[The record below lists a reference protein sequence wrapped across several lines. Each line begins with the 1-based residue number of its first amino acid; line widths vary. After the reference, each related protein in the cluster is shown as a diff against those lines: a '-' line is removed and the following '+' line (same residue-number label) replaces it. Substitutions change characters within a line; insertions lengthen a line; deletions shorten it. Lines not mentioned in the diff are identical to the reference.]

1 MAGLGHP
8 SHQADHE
15 DMLRFLSWSCAL
27 DTATL
32 QAQTWVLHRVFSNG
46 ALHWFPFPAVNYI
59 NYIINIAFLWARSAP
74 NLSLALGE
82 TTFKFLST
90 KALIGF
96 ELHGSPKT
104 QNVGTHTYV
113 LPSIAGFDLLILHLS
128 PQMNDSSKFKLT
140 SIWVFLKG
148 TKLDLLLFSTWN
160 NSVWLMFLYLPSK
173 D

>member
-8 SHQADHE
+8 SHQADHG
-15 DMLRFLSWSCAL
+15 DTRRFLSWTYAL

-32 QAQTWVLHRVFSNG
+32 GAQTWVLHRVFSNG
-46 ALHWFPFPAVNYI
+46 AVHWFPFPAVNYI

-113 LPSIAGFDLLILHLS
+113 LPSTAGFDLLILHLS

>member
-1 MAGLGHP
+1 MKNGGTHCG
-8 SHQADHE
+8 
-15 DMLRFLSWSCAL
+15 RTWSPFSPGWPRRYAQVPELKLCPGYR
-27 DTATL
+27 DFG
-32 QAQTWVLHRVFSNG
+32 AQTWVLHRVLSNG
-46 ALHWFPFPAVNYI
+46 ALHQFPFPAVNCI

-113 LPSIAGFDLLILHLS
+113 LPSIAGFDLLILHFSHRWMTPPSLS
-128 PQMNDSSKFKLT
+128 WLPSEF
-140 SIWVFLKG
+140 FLKG
-148 TKLDLLLFSTWN
+148 PNLTCYFSVPEITV
-160 NSVWLMFLYLPSK
+160 S

>member
-8 SHQADHE
+8 SHQADHG
-15 DMLRFLSWSCAL
+15 DTRRFLSWTHAL

-32 QAQTWVLHRVFSNG
+32 GAQTWVLHRVFSNG
-46 ALHWFPFPAVNYI
+46 AVHWFPFPAVNYI

-113 LPSIAGFDLLILHLS
+113 LPSTAGFDLLILHLS

>member
-1 MAGLGHP
+1 MAGPGHP
-8 SHQADHE
+8 SHQADHA
-15 DMLRFLSWSCAL
+15 DTLRFLSWSCAL
-27 DTATL
+27 DTVTL
-32 QAQTWVLHRVFSNG
+32 GAQTWVLHRVLSNG
-46 ALHWFPFPAVNYI
+46 ALHQFPFPAVNCI

-104 QNVGTHTYV
+104 QNIGTHTYV
-113 LPSIAGFDLLILHLS
+113 LPSIAGFDLLILHFSHRWMTPPSLS
-128 PQMNDSSKFKLT
+128 
-140 SIWVFLKG
+140 W
-148 TKLDLLLFSTWN
+148 
-160 NSVWLMFLYLPSK
+160 LPSEFFLNGPNLTCYFSVPEITLS